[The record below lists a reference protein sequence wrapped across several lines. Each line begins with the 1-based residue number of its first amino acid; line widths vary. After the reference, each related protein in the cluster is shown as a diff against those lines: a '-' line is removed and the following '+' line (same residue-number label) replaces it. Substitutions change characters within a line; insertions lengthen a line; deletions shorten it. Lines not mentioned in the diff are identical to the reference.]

1 LRRAHV
7 QLATG
12 DVLEAFARA
21 VARTP
26 RRLRRLTVVSPWVS
40 YDDSSPLL
48 RLLRRAEHDGAA
60 VVLVTRPATC
70 ESHAEAIQAVAS
82 SSRGRVFINERLHAK
97 LYVCQ
102 EHGSPGFAVI
112 GSANM
117 TSASSGLEE
126 FAMIVR
132 PLGPSGLIATLAGTS
147 VSQLARRS
155 IHNRRRRAR
164 RHCRQRRVG

>member
-12 DVLEAFARA
+12 DVVEAFARA
-21 VARTP
+21 VVRTP
-26 RRLRRLTVVSPWVS
+26 RRVRRLTVVSPWVS
-40 YDDSSPLL
+40 YDDSSPLP

-60 VVLVTRPATC
+60 VILVTRSATSD
-70 ESHAEAIQAVAS
+70 SHAEAISAVAN
-82 SSRGRVFINERLHAK
+82 SSRGTVFINERLHAK

-102 EHGSPGFAVI
+102 EHGGPGFAVI

-117 TSASSGLEE
+117 TSASSALEE

-132 PLGPSGLIATLAGTS
+132 PLGPSGLIETLAGTS

-155 IHNRRRRAR
+155 IHKRGRRAR
-164 RHCRQRRVG
+164 HHRRQRRVR